1 MFFVFIAKTT
11 RETECCVQLTSADR
25 RERDRPDDPPCY
37 EIYELWEASSF
48 SSPSNLSLL
57 RADDR
62 FVEWEQL

>member
-1 MFFVFIAKTT
+1 ML
-11 RETECCVQLTSADR
+11 CSVQLTSADR
-25 RERDRPDDPPCY
+25 IERDRPGDPPCY